1 MALIK
6 SKTAD
11 KDNWVVSQIDNA
23 GCSVLTTNHFIKST
37 IHSSS
42 HSIITSSVVD
52 LNFVDGNK
60 NLLHPLYQILMF
72 HWLQSISKIDIHLDV
87 LEVAAAGRDN
97 FGTRVIG
104 HVLLKSMTTHNSL

>member
-23 GCSVLTTNHFIKST
+23 GCSALTTNHFIKST
-37 IHSSS
+37 IHSLS
-42 HSIITSSVVD
+42 HSIIPSSVVD

-60 NLLHPLYQILMF
+60 NLLHRLDQILTSQVS
-72 HWLQSISKIDIHLDV
+72 L
-87 LEVAAAGRDN
+87 VAIYFKDRYPFRCSRSGGR
-97 FGTRVIG
+97 G
-104 HVLLKSMTTHNSL
+104 